1 MHQTASAPKLRME
14 VGRHTP
20 SQPRLILMSPLQ
32 TAPGLSPSRDVELLS
47 RIAAGDERALG
58 ELYDSTSALAFS
70 LAMALLRDPADAE
83 EAVGDAFAQI
93 WRTAREFNENRG
105 SLQAW
110 VTTVVRSRALDRL
123 RARRRT
129 ERVVLGASDIA
140 QDLHQSAED
149 SAPTPDVATES
160 AELGKQVAAAIA
172 ALTPAQQE
180 ALRLA
185 YFEGLSQSEIAEHLR
200 EPLGTV
206 KTRMRAAL
214 IKLREMLAPMRERGE
229 L

>member
-1 MHQTASAPKLRME
+1 MHQTASAPKLRMD
-14 VGRHTP
+14 VSRHTP

-32 TAPGLSPSRDVELLS
+32 TALGRAPSKDVELLA

-70 LAMALLRDPADAE
+70 LAMALLRDAADAE

-93 WRTAREFNENRG
+93 WRNARDFNESRG

-129 ERVVLGASDIA
+129 ERVVLGASEIA
-140 QDLHQSAED
+140 PDLHQTTED

-160 AELGKQVAAAIA
+160 AEQGKQVAAAIA

-185 YFEGLSQSEIAEHLR
+185 YFEGLSQSEIAERLR

-206 KTRMRAAL
+206 KTRMRTAL
-214 IKLREMLAPMRERGE
+214 IKLRDMLAPMRERGE

>member
-1 MHQTASAPKLRME
+1 MQSAP
-14 VGRHTP
+14 
-20 SQPRLILMSPLQ
+20 
-32 TAPGLSPSRDVELLS
+32 APAARGDVELIS

-58 ELYDSTSALAFS
+58 ELYDRLGTLAFS
-70 LAMALLRDPADAE
+70 LAMALLRDAGDAE

-93 WRTAREFNENRG
+93 WRTARDFNESRG
-105 SLQAW
+105 SLNAW

-123 RARRRT
+123 RARRRHENVLVAAT
-129 ERVVLGASDIA
+129 EVDVELEQA
-140 QDLHQSAED
+140 AED
-149 SAPTPDVATES
+149 VAPTPDVA
-160 AELGKQVAAAIA
+160 AETAEQGLQVEAAIA

-185 YFEGLSQSEIAEHLR
+185 YFEGLSHSEIAERLR

-206 KTRMRAAL
+206 KTRMRTAL
-214 IKLREMLAPMRERGE
+214 IKLRTMLAPMRERGE

>member
-1 MHQTASAPKLRME
+1 MSS
-14 VGRHTP
+14 
-20 SQPRLILMSPLQ
+20 SQSVTSR
-32 TAPGLSPSRDVELLS
+32 APSRDVELLA

-58 ELYDSTSALAFS
+58 ELYDSTGALAFS
-70 LAMALLRDPADAE
+70 LAMALLRDAADAE

-93 WRTAREFNENRG
+93 WRTAREFNEGRG

-123 RARRRT
+123 RARRRS
-129 ERVVLGASDIA
+129 EKVVLGSSEMHH
-140 QDLHQSAED
+140 DLHQAAED
-149 SAPTPDVATES
+149 LAPTPDVVTES
-160 AELGKQVAAAIA
+160 AEQGQRVEAAIA
-172 ALTPAQQE
+172 ALTSAQQE

-185 YFEGLSQSEIAEHLR
+185 YFEGLSHSEIAERLQ

-206 KTRMRAAL
+206 KTRMRTAL
-214 IKLREMLAPMRERGE
+214 IKLREMLTPMRERGE